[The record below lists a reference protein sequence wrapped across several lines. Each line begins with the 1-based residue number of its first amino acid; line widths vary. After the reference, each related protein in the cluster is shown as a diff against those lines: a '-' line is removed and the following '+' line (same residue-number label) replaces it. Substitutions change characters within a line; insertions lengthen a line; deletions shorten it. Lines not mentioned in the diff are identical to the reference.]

1 MIHLWIMYNFVYI
14 IYTKLDW
21 WDSLN
26 KYIIFDVDGTI
37 LDTEQAVLKSLQ
49 NVLEEENIYYEL
61 KDLKFALGIPGK
73 ETLKK
78 IGITDIERVHHK
90 WSKKVLD
97 YSNEV
102 VVFENLKEIIVRL
115 DEMSITTGIVTSK
128 TKQEL
133 IDEFDPFELGAY
145 FKEVI
150 CADDTKKHK
159 PNPEPLLLC
168 LQKLNASNQEAVYIG
183 DSIYDMQC
191 ANSAGVKFALAFWGA
206 KKTDG
211 FEAADYVL
219 RKPEDIFNLITADKN
234 E

>member
-1 MIHLWIMYNFVYI
+1 MYRTFIQSWIGGVC
-14 IYTKLDW
+14 
-21 WDSLN
+21 LN

-49 NVLEEENIYYEL
+49 KVLEEENIHYEL

-73 ETLKK
+73 DTLKK
-78 IGITDIERVHHK
+78 IGIIDIDRVHPR
-90 WSKKVLD
+90 WSKTVLD

-102 VVFENLKEIIVRL
+102 VVFKNLKEIIIRL
-115 DEMSITTGIVTSK
+115 YEMSITTGIVTSK

-133 IDEFDPFELGAY
+133 IDEFDPFKLGSY
-145 FKEVI
+145 FKAVI

-168 LQKLNASNQEAVYIG
+168 LQKLNASNQEALYIG

-191 ANSAGVKFALAFWGA
+191 AHSAGVKFALALWGA
-206 KKTDG
+206 KKTEG
-211 FEAADYVL
+211 FEAADYIL
-219 RKPEDIFNLITADKN
+219 SKPEDILNLITVD
-234 E
+234 